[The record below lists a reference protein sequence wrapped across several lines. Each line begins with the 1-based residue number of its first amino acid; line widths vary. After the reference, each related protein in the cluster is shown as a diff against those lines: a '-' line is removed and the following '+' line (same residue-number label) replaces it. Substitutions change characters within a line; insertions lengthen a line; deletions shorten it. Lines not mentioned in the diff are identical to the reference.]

1 LKPGLAHLPVAVTG
15 HRYVPADD
23 MAWYRSELRRVF
35 EKLEP
40 SAVFSGMALGVDQE
54 AAQVAL
60 GLRLALVAVVP
71 YPGQD
76 ARWPAPAQE
85 RYRELLGQAEETVMV
100 SGQDPVG
107 RSEYVAMLF
116 RRDDVLV
123 ELSEV
128 VVACWSGRASG
139 GAWHTM
145 KTAERLG
152 RPLVLIQPGH
162 GTVLRRQGPGTGAAS
177 AMKTKRP

>member
-1 LKPGLAHLPVAVTG
+1 MKPGLAHLPTSVTG
-15 HRYVPADD
+15 HRSVPAGD
-23 MAWYRSELRRVF
+23 MAWYRSELRRVL

-40 SAVFSGMALGVDQE
+40 SVFYSGMALGVDQE

-60 GLRLALVAVVP
+60 DIGVPLVAVVP
-71 YPGQD
+71 YPSQ
-76 ARWPAPAQE
+76 ASKWPAAEQA
-85 RYRELLGQAEETVMV
+85 RYRELLGRAKETVMV
-100 SGQDPVG
+100 SGRDPVG
-107 RSEYVAMLF
+107 RSEYVAMLL

-139 GAWHTM
+139 GTWHTM
-145 KTAERLG
+145 KTAGRLG

-162 GTVLRRQGPGTGAAS
+162 GTVLRRRGPA
-177 AMKTKRP
+177 